1 MSVAYYIVLD
11 NDEPGFDTFV
21 NGKSV
26 AHAID
31 EIDALCDEAG
41 LAKLDSFM
49 GQSAD
54 DFADLL
60 GEEVEFPEG
69 QESGNL
75 WFEPQAGV
83 ELLDA
88 LIEQV
93 EQNRDAFDAP
103 DEVLEDLEEY
113 KQVLLR
119 AEAIGAQW
127 HLALDI

>member
-21 NGKSV
+21 DGKSV

-31 EIDALCDEAG
+31 EIDALCDEGG

-60 GEEVEFPEG
+60 GEDVKFSEG
-69 QESGNL
+69 EESDSL

-88 LIEQV
+88 LMEQI
-93 EQNRDAFDAP
+93 EQNRDALDAP
-103 DEVLEDLEEY
+103 D
-113 KQVLLR
+113 QVLADL
-119 AEAIGAQW
+119 
-127 HLALDI
+127 

>member
-1 MSVAYYIVLD
+1 MGVAYYIVLD

-21 NGKSV
+21 NGKAV
-26 AHAID
+26 AGAID
-31 EIDALCDEAG
+31 ELDALCVEAG
-41 LAKLDSFM
+41 LAKLESFM

-60 GEEVEFPEG
+60 GEDIEYPEG
-69 QESGNL
+69 QEDGNL

-83 ELLDA
+83 ELIDA
-88 LIEQV
+88 LMEQI
-93 EQNRDAFDAP
+93 EQNRDTFEAP
-103 DEVLEDLEEY
+103 DDLLEDLEEY

>member
-1 MSVAYYIVLD
+1 MGVAYYIVLD

-21 NGKSV
+21 NGKAV
-26 AHAID
+26 ARAID
-31 EIDALCDEAG
+31 ELDALCDEAG

-60 GEEVEFPEG
+60 GEEIEYPEG
-69 QESGNL
+69 QEDGNL

-83 ELLDA
+83 ELIDA
-88 LIEQV
+88 LMEQI
-93 EQNRDAFDAP
+93 EQNRDTFEAP
-103 DEVLEDLEEY
+103 DDLLEDLEEY

-119 AEAIGAQW
+119 AEAIGALW